1 MNGLYKLETA
11 ACIGLIMFALV
22 ATVKLALSNDQRDGA
37 QDRMSSTNRSVR
49 IEDRL
54 WIRYALDSD
63 LAGFNLEIDTCG
75 DTVVIGSTVNDT
87 RLRHRAEQIAVE
99 MDGVD
104 GSDQVDNLIVVAE
117 ATAAEAG

>member
-37 QDRMSSTNRSVR
+37 HDRMSGANRSVR

-63 LAGFNLEIDTCG
+63 LAGFNLEIDTR
-75 DTVVIGSTVNDT
+75 DETVVIGGAVNDAGF
-87 RLRHRAEQIAVE
+87 RDRAEQIAVE